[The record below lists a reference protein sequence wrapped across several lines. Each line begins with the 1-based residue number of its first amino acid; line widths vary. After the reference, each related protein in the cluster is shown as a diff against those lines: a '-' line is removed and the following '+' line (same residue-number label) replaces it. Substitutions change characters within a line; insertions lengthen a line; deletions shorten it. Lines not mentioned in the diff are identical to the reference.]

1 MRRPDSLNL
10 VIKTWYYVSWGS
22 NKYHQLYPVL
32 IEQNKNLSDK
42 TFPQAGI
49 LFWTVALS
57 QCIGILVATISFRFE
72 CFLSRDFLELYQNWN
87 LKISISK
94 NETFLSLSRWP
105 DCYDQWSHLFTVSII
120 SDRIA
125 SSEIDWIS
133 RWRMFSQAKQSNS
146 KEITTY
152 THFLAIKQM
161 RTRGK
166 RPFRDSGQWKRT
178 NIRKIIK
185 KFKCRQLL
193 PKCYFFS
200 KLCLKCIY
208 AFRNHKMV

>member
-1 MRRPDSLNL
+1 MSPDSLNL

-32 IEQNKNLSDK
+32 IEQNKNLIKLFSA
-42 TFPQAGI
+42 QLAGI
-49 LFWTVALS
+49 LFWTLALS
-57 QCIGILVATISFRFE
+57 PQCIGILVAAISFRFE
-72 CFLSRDFLELYQNWN
+72 SFLSRDFLELYQNWN

-185 KFKCRQLL
+185 KKFQSC
-193 PKCYFFS
+193 
-200 KLCLKCIY
+200 
-208 AFRNHKMV
+208 V